1 MVRFSRRRLMSLA
14 AAGAFAAAAP
24 RAVLA
29 AAPTDRRFVL
39 VLLRGGLDGLA
50 AVPPYADKFYGDI
63 RGALALPE
71 PGINGGT
78 LDLDGTFGLNPA
90 LAALHSFYAKGE
102 MAVFHAVATP
112 YRERSHFDGQD
123 LLENGTEKPHAV
135 EDGWLNRALGLMTS
149 QSNGKTLGL
158 AVGQSLPLAMRGAT
172 PVTSWAPVK
181 MPQVAPDFLD
191 KVADLYQ
198 RDPVFAQALASG
210 LDNQAMFDEVLG
222 DDGMEGSAMLG
233 RKRGLALIKNIGQ
246 SVGQLLAQA
255 NGPRVAMLDVPGWD
269 THTNQGTDKGRLAPT
284 LSALGEGIA
293 SLAQALGPAWRETAV
308 LTLTEFG
315 RTAHPNGTGA
325 TDHGTASVAFLLGG
339 AVNGG
344 RVIADWPGLDTGRLY
359 EGRDL
364 APTLDTRAICKA
376 ILGDHLGLP
385 AGDIDRMV
393 FPGSA
398 DVAPLP
404 DIVGA

>member
-14 AAGAFAAAAP
+14 AAGALAAAAP

-50 AVPPYADKFYGDI
+50 AVPPYGDKSYGKV

-71 PGINGGT
+71 PGTHGGA
-78 LDLDGTFGLNPA
+78 LDLDGAFGLNPA
-90 LAALHSFYAKGE
+90 LAGLHPFYAKGE

-135 EDGWLNRALGLMTS
+135 QDGWLNRALGLMTP
-149 QSNGKTLGL
+149 QSNGKALGL

-181 MPQVAPDFLD
+181 MPEVSPDFLD
-191 KVADLYQ
+191 KVAELYQ
-198 RDPVFAQALASG
+198 RDPVFARALASG
-210 LDNQAMFDEVLG
+210 LANQEMFDELG
-222 DDGMEGSAMLG
+222 DGGMEGSAMLG
-233 RKRGLALIKNIGQ
+233 RKRGPAMIKKVGE
-246 SVGQLLAQA
+246 SVGQLLARA
-255 NGPRVAMLDVPGWD
+255 DGPRVAMLDVPGWD

-315 RTAHPNGTGA
+315 RTAHPNGTGG

-344 RVIADWPGLDTGRLY
+344 RVIADWPGLAAGRLY

-376 ILGDHLGLP
+376 ILRDHLGLP

-393 FPGSA
+393 FPDSA
-398 DVAPLP
+398 DVAPIP
-404 DIVGA
+404 EIIGA